1 MFDDIDLEE
10 ELIVAVAY
18 DGLVQLDDIGG
29 ALESLRLHADDLGVV
44 GNVKQYV
51 VNDMAH
57 KHDVPIDFY
66 ATPPGK
72 KNGLIRG
79 RNNVLDANPRH
90 IFLGT
95 GRRDEVLAEKMDW
108 EYIDFHDFAEEQGWK

>member
-1 MFDDIDLEE
+1 MFDEIDLDD
-10 ELIVAVAY
+10 ELTVAVAY
-18 DGLVQLDDIGG
+18 DGLVELDDVGT
-29 ALESLRLHADDLGVV
+29 ALESLRLFADELGVI

-51 VNDMAH
+51 VNDMGH
-57 KHDVPIDFY
+57 KHGLPIDFY

-72 KNGLIRG
+72 KNGLMRG
-79 RNNVLDANPRH
+79 RSDDMSADPRY

-108 EYIDFHDFAEEQGWK
+108 EYYDFYEVAEERGWE